1 MSKDVRRINVGGVFY
16 TTNDVSGGPWG
27 GGLRGTGENDK
38 LADGDGED
46 EVYALGGD
54 DRVEGG
60 ACDDEVYGGPYDDK
74 HLEGYLGKDV
84 LYGWC
89 GSDLLFALDGQRDE
103 LYCGEGEDEYYAD
116 KIDYVASSCEVKK
129 RRETQG
135 GATD

>member
-60 ACDDEVYGGPYDDK
+60 PVTMRSTGVPTTTNIWRDTWARTCSTAGAAATCCSPSTGS
-74 HLEGYLGKDV
+74 GTNSIAGKARTSTMPTRSTM
-84 LYGWC
+84 WP
-89 GSDLLFALDGQRDE
+89 
-103 LYCGEGEDEYYAD
+103 
-116 KIDYVASSCEVKK
+116 VAA
-129 RRETQG
+129 R
-135 GATD
+135 